1 MAAKKARSGCGSR
14 GKKPHGGIMTRPVT
28 MDTITEKMKEF
39 GTVEQVRKNRIRV
52 KTVPDKIHDAI
63 TTSQEVL
70 GFDRLIT
77 ISTIDNGETFELLY
91 HLIGSHRI
99 IISLAIDLPRDK
111 PVTPTT
117 SDLLPPAGIYE
128 RQIHDLFGITFTG
141 HPDLKKIILN
151 EDWPGNEYPLRKD
164 WKPNPGEF
172 YGGIKVERI

>member
-1 MAAKKARSGCGSR
+1 
-14 GKKPHGGIMTRPVT
+14 MTRPVT
-28 MDTITEKMKEF
+28 LETITEKMKEF

-52 KTVPDKIHDAI
+52 KTVPDKLHDAI
-63 TTSQEVL
+63 TNSQAVL

-77 ISTIDNGETFELLY
+77 ISTVDHGEAFELLY
-91 HLIGSHRI
+91 HLIGPHRI
-99 IISLAIDLPRDK
+99 LITLAIDLPRDT

-141 HPDLKKIILN
+141 HPDLKKIVLN

-164 WKPNPGEF
+164 WKPDPGKF
-172 YGGIKVERI
+172 YGGIKGERV